1 MRSKAGHGGS
11 CPRCQT
17 HDTAQ
22 RSCRTRERCSPR
34 AMRRARRPAPA
45 RRACGRVSLARLRDG
60 QLGAQRGVH
69 AIAGHGEVGSRGA
82 LLAVGRAVRH
92 AGDHLAL
99 APLPPAWRRAAS
111 FGFFFFFQERLSC
124 GLCACLQ
131 HMPRR
136 PRHDDAWPEPP
147 ARAGVAPDSRR
158 RTVPWRSATPGAPAA
173 AWRRRCT
180 KRPLWNER
188 PATSPSKPSVG
199 YPTLASAPF
208 LNMQYPYTCSAP
220 RCGISAL
227 QQQSSALLRLP
238 PAPFLPMQ

>member
-111 FGFFFFFQERLSC
+111 FGFFFFFKRGSPVVSAHVCNICRGGHGTTTPGPSRQPAPGSRLTAGAARCPGAARRRARPQPPGAGAARSGRC
-124 GLCACLQ
+124 GTSG
-131 HMPRR
+131 PRRR
-136 PRHDDAWPEPP
+136 PRSPRWGTRPWP
-147 ARAGVAPDSRR
+147 RR
-158 RTVPWRSATPGAPAA
+158 R
-173 AWRRRCT
+173 
-180 KRPLWNER
+180 
-188 PATSPSKPSVG
+188 
-199 YPTLASAPF
+199 F
-208 LNMQYPYTCSAP
+208 
-220 RCGISAL
+220 
-227 QQQSSALLRLP
+227 
-238 PAPFLPMQ
+238 